1 MADDRRRSPLAHR
14 SPIEA
19 ADGAARLM
27 EKPLLGKAILRGDD
41 EALSAQVSQA
51 IGVALPMQPNTSSRS
66 QTVTSLWLGPNEWM
80 LMTDAGGETAL
91 LKALAPALSDIHHQ
105 LVDATDG
112 ATVIELSGHRA
123 REMLMK
129 LTTIDLHQREFRAGD
144 VAGSRFGRI
153 AATLYQSRDDGPDG
167 GPAFELIVQSSM
179 ADYLWCLLAESG
191 RAFGL
196 PRQEP
201 RAGETLRP

>member
-1 MADDRRRSPLAHR
+1 MAEARRRSPLAHR

-19 ADGAARLM
+19 PDGVARLS
-27 EKPLLGKAILRGDD
+27 EKPLLGKVILRGGDS
-41 EALSAQVSQA
+41 ALAAQVEQA
-51 IGVALPMQPNTSSRS
+51 IGVELPMQPNTSSRS
-66 QTVTSLWLGPNEWM
+66 ETVTALWLGPDEWM
-80 LMTDAGGETAL
+80 LMTDVGGAAAL
-91 LKALAPALSDIHHQ
+91 LEGLAPVLSDMHHQ
-105 LVDATDG
+105 FVDVTDAT
-112 ATVIELSGHRA
+112 TVVELSGHRA

-129 LTTIDLHQREFRAGD
+129 LTTLDLHPRAFGAGD

-167 GPAFELIVQSSM
+167 GPTFALIVQSSM

>member
-1 MADDRRRSPLAHR
+1 MADVRRRSPLAHR

-19 ADGAARLM
+19 PDGAACLI
-27 EKPLLGKAILRGDD
+27 EKPRLGKVILRGDD
-41 EALSAQVSQA
+41 EALSTQVSQA
-51 IGVALPMQPNTSSRS
+51 IGVELPTQPNTSSRS
-66 QTVTSLWLGPNEWM
+66 QAVTSLWLGPNEWM
-80 LMTDAGGETAL
+80 LTTDADGEAAL
-91 LKALAPALSDIHHQ
+91 LKALAPALSEIHHQ

-129 LTTIDLHQREFRAGD
+129 LTTLDLHPRAFRPGD

-153 AATLYQSRDDGPDG
+153 AATLYQSRDDRQDG
-167 GPAFELIVQSSM
+167 GPAFALIVQSSM
-179 ADYLWCLLAESG
+179 ADYLWCLLAEAG